1 MFRLVR
7 GGASPPIRNMSRPP
21 AYLRQNLLRRLDP
34 IMVIIPVNRFS
45 ESQRPTVRAPE
56 RNSAQ
61 SLRPTFSGWGPRI

>member
-1 MFRLVR
+1 MFRFAR
-7 GGASPPIRNMSRPP
+7 RAPARPNRNMSAPRP
-21 AYLRQNLLRRLDP
+21 YLRQNLLRRLDP
-34 IMVIIPVNRFS
+34 IMVIIPGNRFS